1 MRRTAFWTLVLLLL
15 ASLGGCGSDD
25 ASGPGDPANSGKGGQ
40 NDGSG
45 GLPGAGSS
53 SMDPDEEKPG
63 SLVARIVAPGTVV
76 AGEPASFDGSTST
89 GATVF
94 TWSFGDGK
102 RAGVVRAP
110 HIFTSAGSYEVTLVV
125 RNAAGARAEAKRTI
139 EVTAGPAAEGEG
151 EVAVHVRDRLGSVVA
166 GATVRT
172 TLGEQTT
179 DAMGRATVSVPRGPA
194 TMIWVSHPGF
204 ASHARR
210 VRVGADLDEGGYR
223 VVMIERAASQTITNV
238 EDGAVVEGEDGS
250 RLTLPEDALVD
261 SAGKRVTGAV
271 EVSITPLDTPS
282 TPFAFPSEVE
292 AVDENEERVALASF
306 GVVEIEISQN
316 GQRLDLAEGARATL
330 DIPIYADQS
339 ATGAPLAV
347 GDSIPLWSLDESTG
361 VWIQEGEGTV
371 VEGPSRAGLALRSR
385 LGHLSWWNCDEPF
398 PIRKLFVR
406 CCADTDGD
414 GECNAATACALE
426 GRLSCGPSACQGAE
440 SPVTAIVSPA
450 GAELLV
456 PQDLPY
462 RLEAFG
468 FADGMQPASVD
479 GVSGV
484 GPLTLVLPYEVPG
497 PTPPPELA
505 PGYDATH
512 ELVLVGEIDTFVFDA
527 TGPSWIVVD
536 GPLVGRAKVAPQP
549 QQEFGGSTTA
559 SFFVTAGRHT
569 LTVSS
574 STVGEYRVRVLSN
587 ESFIPNSI
595 SPAHGSTTLSG
606 LSPIVVGF
614 TEPLNPTSIVGI
626 NPMMVGM
633 AVATTNT
640 ASGANLT
647 LTPTADW
654 PAGRKLRVSSQ
665 LARTANGIASP
676 ADMSF
681 HLQAASHSGG
691 PWELYPCPTPYGDC
705 VSLIAYVTS
714 EAGHRLLVFGRRRAS
729 SYRGLY
735 AAAYVGGQ
743 WRDPVELSHDYGFT
757 VTPSVTMNAQGD
769 GMVLW
774 ADKASPSESSPSIVR
789 RVSLSGGVI
798 GATSEE
804 LSSGAAIRTGDSLA
818 AAVDELGNEAVMW
831 VTSTHA
837 RTRTRTAEGA
847 WSAPRDLF
855 SLTVGAPHASIAGQ
869 AGRFVFAAQ
878 RGVLRVTIYDPS
890 VVTWLDGW
898 GPSITAASTSS
909 GLPRIAINQDGY
921 AYVTAAGATNTPPP
935 VLGFD
940 YQGTKTWQEFS
951 SLAAGETD
959 TQFDG
964 GCTAAGVVMPDTGY
978 AGYLQA
984 CSRGSGEPASANRVW
999 VKPLVAATTMAPVYT
1014 APPAAVQAVHRGS
1027 YRLFRSSD
1035 GTLHSFRWDNTT
1047 SQVLYRSS
1055 ADGFSGPDRV
1065 VYQSA
1070 PGAVPSDLHVTVTA
1084 EQEPSAAFHLAS
1096 KAIAISVP

>member
-1 MRRTAFWTLVLLLL
+1 MRRVVLWTLIFLLI
-15 ASLGGCGSDD
+15 ASLGGCGSGE
-25 ASGPGDPANSGKGGQ
+25 AAGPGDPANSGNGGQ
-40 NDGSG
+40 NGGSG

-63 SLVARIVAPGTVV
+63 SLIARIIAPETVM

-102 RAGVVRAP
+102 RAGVARAP
-110 HIFTSAGSYEVTLVV
+110 HIFTTAGTYEVTLVV
-125 RNAAGARAEAKRTI
+125 RNGAGARAEATHTI
-139 EVTAGPAAEGEG
+139 EVTAGPAAEGES
-151 EVAVHVRDRLGSVVA
+151 EIAVDVRDRLGAVLP
-166 GATVRT
+166 GATVKT
-172 TLGEQTT
+172 PLGEQTT
-179 DAMGRATVSVPRGPA
+179 DDKGRATVLVPRGPA
-194 TMIWVSHPGF
+194 TMLWVSHPNF

-223 VVMIERAASQTITNV
+223 VVMIERAPSQTV
-238 EDGAVVEGEDGS
+238 EDIEAGAVVNGGDGA
-250 RLTLPEDALVD
+250 RLTLPENALVD
-261 SAGKRVTGAV
+261 LAGKRVTGAV

-292 AVDENEERVALASF
+292 AVDENESRVALASF

-316 GQRLDLAEGARATL
+316 GERLDLAEGARATL

-339 ATGAPLAV
+339 ATGAPLEL

-371 VEGPSRAGLALRSR
+371 VEGPSRAGLALRSS

-398 PIRKLFVR
+398 PIRKLLVN

-426 GRLSCGPSACQGAE
+426 GRLSCGPSACSGAE
-440 SPVTAIVSPA
+440 SPVTAIVSPG

-456 PQDLPY
+456 PAELPF
-462 RLEAFG
+462 RLDAYG
-468 FADGMQPASVD
+468 FAEGMQPASVD
-479 GVSGV
+479 GVNGV
-484 GPLTLVLPYEVPG
+484 GPLTIVLPYDVPG
-497 PTPPPELA
+497 PTPPPEIA

-512 ELVLVGEIDTFVFDA
+512 ELVLVGEVDTFVVDT
-527 TGPSWIVVD
+527 TGPSWIVVN

-549 QQEFGGSTTA
+549 LQEFGGSTTA

-574 STVGEYRVRVLSN
+574 STVGEYRLRVLSN
-587 ESFIPNSI
+587 ESFIPNSL

-606 LSPIVVGF
+606 ISPLLMSF
-614 TEPLNPTSIVGI
+614 TAALNPTSVAGI
-626 NPMMVGM
+626 NPMTVNMGVT
-633 AVATTNT
+633 TTNA

-654 PAGRKLRVSSQ
+654 PAGRQLRVSSA
-665 LARTANGIASP
+665 LARTAGGVQSP

-681 HLQAASHSGG
+681 RFQVASHAGG
-691 PWELYPCPTPYGDC
+691 PWELYPCPAPYGEC
-705 VSLIAYVTS
+705 VSLIDYVTN
-714 EAGHRLLVFGRRRAS
+714 EAGDRILVFGRRRAS
-729 SYRGLY
+729 SDRGLY

-743 WRDPVELSHDYGFT
+743 WRDPVELSYDYGSI
-757 VTPSVTMNAQGD
+757 VTPSVAMNASGD
-769 GMVLW
+769 GMILW
-774 ADKASPSESSPSIVR
+774 ADYASPSDSSPSIVR
-789 RVSLSGGVI
+789 RVRLSGGTI
-798 GATSEE
+798 GTTFED
-804 LSSGAAIRTGDSLA
+804 LSTGAAIRTGDSLA
-818 AAVDELGNEAVMW
+818 AAIDELGNEAVLW

-837 RTRTRTAEGA
+837 RTRTRTAGGA

-855 SLTVGAPHASIAGQ
+855 SLNVGAAHASIAGQ
-869 AGRFVFAAQ
+869 AGRFVFAVQ
-878 RGVLRVTIYDPS
+878 RGVLRAAYYDPS

-898 GPSITAASTSS
+898 GPSITAASTSA

-921 AYVTAAGATNTPPP
+921 AYVTTAGATNTPPP

-940 YQGTKTWQEFS
+940 YQGNKSWQEFS

-984 CSRGSGEPASANRVW
+984 CSRGPGEPASENRVW
-999 VKPLVAATTMAPVYT
+999 VKPLAAAVTMAPVYT
-1014 APPAAVQAVHRGS
+1014 APPATVQSVHRGS
-1027 YRLFRSSD
+1027 YRLLRSSD
-1035 GTLHSFRWDNTT
+1035 GTLHSFRWDDTT
-1047 SQVLYRSS
+1047 KQVLYRSS
-1055 ADGFSGPDRV
+1055 ANGFAGPDRV

-1070 PGAVPSDLHVTVTA
+1070 TGAVPSDIQVAVTA
-1084 EQEPSAAFHLAS
+1084 EQEPSAGFRLGSA
-1096 KAIAISVP
+1096 AIAISVP